1 MDIYAVAGAD
11 GAGKTATALNVAVA
25 FRADGQYAAV
35 LDADVSENVADLLDT
50 EPEHTLD
57 DVFDG
62 DATIREATIEYE
74 LAPENVPED
83 DLLAY
88 REALADDRRQ
98 FRSGE
103 QDLAGTDETAF
114 PDVDTI
120 PVIAGWPSERRLAAT
135 DPDELESVLQ
145 ELVMAYDAIVID
157 TGGESVAATAPVGV
171 ADGVAVV
178 TSPDES
184 HVRTSNGTAIE
195 CQRNGARLI
204 GTVVNRADERTTVT
218 AITDEVGVEGVGTI
232 PADERTPAL
241 EPVRYSVPDAPAAKA
256 YDRLAESLAEW
267 SRAVEAEADSA
278 ADGGGPGASSAQAAP
293 DGESTD
299 AGTGGEEGGT
309 ESGDDD
315 DGGGGLL
322 GRFGL
327 D

>member
-25 FRADGQYAAV
+25 FRAGGQYAAV
-35 LDADVSENVADLLDT
+35 LDADLRDNVASRLGI

-62 DATIREATIEYE
+62 DATIREATTEYE
-74 LAPENVPED
+74 LSAETVPES

-88 REALADDRRQ
+88 REALADDRTA
-98 FRSGE
+98 FR
-103 QDLAGTDETAF
+103 AGDEEFAGVDETEF
-114 PDVDTI
+114 PDIDTI
-120 PVIAGWPSERRLAAT
+120 PVIAGWPSDRRVAAT
-135 DPDELESVLQ
+135 DPNELEDVLE
-145 ELVMAYDAIVID
+145 ELVMAYDAVIID
-157 TGGESVAATAPVGV
+157 TGGESVAATAPVKV

-184 HVRTSNGTAIE
+184 HIQTSNATAIE
-195 CQRNGARLI
+195 CQRNGASLI
-204 GTVVNRADERTTVT
+204 GTVVNRADEQTSVT
-218 AITDEVGVEGVGTI
+218 DVTDEVGVEAVGVI
-232 PADERTPAL
+232 PEDGRAPDL

-256 YDRLAESLAEW
+256 YDRLADGLQEW

-278 ADGGGPGASSAQAAP
+278 ADGGGPGASGAGADEQEAVARDP
-293 DGESTD
+293 DDEGSESD
-299 AGTGGEEGGT
+299 E
-309 ESGDDD
+309 GDDS
-315 DGGGGLL
+315 GGLL

>member
-35 LDADVSENVADLLDT
+35 LDADVSENVADLLDV

-74 LAPENVPED
+74 LTPDTVPED

-88 REALADDRRQ
+88 REGLADDRRQ

-103 QDLAGTDETAF
+103 QDLAGVDETPF
-114 PDVDTI
+114 PDVDTV

-135 DPDELESVLQ
+135 DPNELESVLQ

-178 TSPDES
+178 TSPEES
-184 HVRTSNGTAIE
+184 HIGTSNGTAIE

-218 AITDEVGVEGVGTI
+218 DITDEVGIEGVGTI
-232 PADERTPAL
+232 PADDRTPAL

-256 YDRLAESLAEW
+256 YDRLADSLAEW

-278 ADGGGPGASSAQAAP
+278 ADGGGPGASSAGAAA
-293 DGESTD
+293 DDEASGAD
-299 AGTGGEEGGT
+299 AGGKDGT
-309 ESGDDD
+309 EADDGDDD
-315 DGGGGLL
+315 DGGGLL